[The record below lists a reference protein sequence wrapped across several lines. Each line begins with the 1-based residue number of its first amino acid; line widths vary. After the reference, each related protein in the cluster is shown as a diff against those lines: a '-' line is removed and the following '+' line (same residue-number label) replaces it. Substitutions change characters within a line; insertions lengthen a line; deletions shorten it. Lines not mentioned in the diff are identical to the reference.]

1 MFSRYLH
8 QKCAHTFHFKAELGI
23 PHRHSEMREDE
34 RAMNKFFSFHM
45 IFLANANMSRTTPP
59 NESWQW
65 QWKWKR
71 YLVCSKANQHQIHT
85 PSTKNR
91 TKRQTKSER
100 QRDKERERET
110 EWGRHSQVEWWV
122 VHGKLGKDVMYKI
135 CELSD
140 VASLCHVSS
149 RVSFSLSHP
158 LLSLFQSPRAFRSLA
173 KTSRQPS

>member
-34 RAMNKFFSFHM
+34 RAMNNFFSFHM

-100 QRDKERERET
+100 QRDKERERDRVRT
-110 EWGRHSQVEWWV
+110 TQ
-122 VHGKLGKDVMYKI
+122 
-135 CELSD
+135 
-140 VASLCHVSS
+140 SS
-149 RVSFSLSHP
+149 RVVSCTRKIGKRCDVQNMRAVGCSVIVPCLVSCVFFSLSHP
-158 LLSLFQSPRAFRSLA
+158 LLSLFQSPRAFCSLA